1 MLLPDRST
9 AGHGV
14 RAMTRLLDKLL
25 RRGAPFERTIAPHM
39 DALERMA
46 LRLTGNQSDAD
57 DLVQDVLTNL
67 YARRHSIEEVDD
79 LQPWLLRVLYRRF
92 VERSRRES
100 PQRDAT
106 KETERAEETE
116 SEGETP
122 DAVFERMLTAERIQ
136 RALDR
141 LSDSHRHLIL
151 MHDVEGYSLPEIATI
166 MDVPEGTLKSRLHR
180 ARGNLRREL
189 LNLEGGS
196 WPRAS

>member
-1 MLLPDRST
+1 
-9 AGHGV
+9 
-14 RAMTRLLDKLL
+14 MTRLLDKL
-25 RRGAPFERTIAPHM
+25 RRRDDPFERIIAPHM

-46 LRLTGNQSDAD
+46 LRLTGNQTDAD
-57 DLVQDVLTNL
+57 DLVQDVLTSL
-67 YARRHSIEEVDD
+67 YARRRSLEKIEE

-92 VERSRRES
+92 SERSRRES
-100 PQRDAT
+100 SQSGAT
-106 KETERAEETE
+106 GGTEPAEETDA
-116 SEGETP
+116 EGETP

-141 LSDSHRHLIL
+141 LSETHRHLIL

-180 ARGNLRREL
+180 ARGGLRREL